1 MRSPHGILCNTRNTC
16 SKLKL
21 QWLIEMNPL
30 RGGVLLVAIFF
41 AADVVAGSLEIT
53 VKDDKGAPL
62 SDAVVYATGG
72 TVASPRKAAVID
84 QRDKQFVPYVT
95 ALQVGTAVMFPN
107 SDNIRHHVYSF
118 SPAKKFE
125 LPLYSGVPAEPVVFD
140 KIGFVTLGCNI
151 HDWMIAY
158 LAVLPTPYFQVT
170 RQDGRAMLK
179 DLPTGQYTVQVWHP
193 ALKGQPETIAQ
204 RVDVGGG
211 TKSLLFTLPLKHD
224 VCAKR
229 APGLTTG
236 GYR

>member
-1 MRSPHGILCNTRNTC
+1 MRPS
-16 SKLKL
+16 
-21 QWLIEMNPL
+21 
-30 RGGVLLVAIFF
+30 RGFVLLTVLVF
-41 AADVVAGSLEIT
+41 AGDLMGGSIEVI
-53 VKDDKGAPL
+53 VKDDKGGPG
-62 SDAVVYATGG
+62 SDAVAYAVGA
-72 TVASPRKAAVID
+72 ASAAPKKHAVVD
-84 QRDKQFVPYVT
+84 QRDKQFIPYVT
-95 ALQVGTAVMFPN
+95 AVQVGTAVSFPN

-140 KIGFVTLGCNI
+140 KVGFVTLGCNI

-158 LAVLPTPYFQVT
+158 VAVLPTPYFQVT

-179 DLPTGQYTVQVWHP
+179 DLPAGQYTVQVWHP
-193 ALKGQPETIAQ
+193 ALKGQPEAFAQ

-211 TKSLLFTLPLKHD
+211 TKSLQFTLPLKHD
-224 VCAKR
+224 VRAKR

>member
-1 MRSPHGILCNTRNTC
+1 
-16 SKLKL
+16 
-21 QWLIEMNPL
+21 
-30 RGGVLLVAIFF
+30 LLFTGLVF
-41 AADVVAGSLEIT
+41 AGDLMAGSLEVI
-53 VKDDKGAPL
+53 VKDDKGRPV
-62 SDAVVYATGG
+62 SDAVAYAAAGA
-72 TVASPRKAAVID
+72 ASAASKKQAVVD

-95 ALQVGTAVMFPN
+95 AVQVGTAVIFPN

-118 SPAKKFE
+118 SPAKRFE

-140 KIGFVTLGCNI
+140 KVGFITLGCNI

-158 LAVLPTPYFQVT
+158 IAVLPTPYFQVT
-170 RQDGRAMLK
+170 RQDGRAVLK
-179 DLPTGQYTVQVWHP
+179 DLPARQYTVQVWHP
-193 ALKGQPETIAQ
+193 ALKGQAEALAQ

-224 VCAKR
+224 VRAKR

>member
-1 MRSPHGILCNTRNTC
+1 MRLS
-16 SKLKL
+16 
-21 QWLIEMNPL
+21 
-30 RGGVLLVAIFF
+30 RGSLLLTVLVF
-41 AADVVAGSLEIT
+41 AGDLLAESLEIV
-53 VKDDKGAPL
+53 VKDDKGGPG
-62 SDAVVYATGG
+62 SDAVAYAVGA
-72 TVASPRKAAVID
+72 ASAAPKKHAVVD
-84 QRDKQFVPYVT
+84 QRDKQFIPYVT
-95 ALQVGTAVMFPN
+95 AVQVGTAVSFPN

-140 KIGFVTLGCNI
+140 KVGFVTLGCNI

-158 LAVLPTPYFQVT
+158 VAVLPTPYFQVT

-179 DLPTGQYTVQVWHP
+179 DLPAGQYTVQVWHP
-193 ALKGQPETIAQ
+193 ALKGQPEAFAE

-211 TKSLLFTLPLKHD
+211 TKTLMFTLPLKHD
-224 VCAKR
+224 VRAKR